1 MMVRFPAR
9 PHARL
14 VVVAGAATL
23 ALGLTSLVALPAAAS
38 SQGRGHHG
46 GLPDGSSV
54 VAWNATAV
62 AAVVTDGAQGA
73 PTAVPAVAYVQAAVY
88 NAVVGIEGGFRQYA
102 WHQRGPRGASVEAAV
117 AAAARGV
124 LLHYF
129 PVSQPR
135 VDAAYAAALAAI
147 PDGWAKDAGVHYGE
161 QAAAALVAARA
172 SDGWY
177 GSTTFTKPAAPGIW
191 RPTPPAFAPFAT
203 AWVGEMTPFLLKA
216 HDQYRPGGPPALTS
230 ARYAAD
236 LNEVKSIGSAAS
248 TTRTAHQTDVALFF
262 GLNNYAVLTNGA
274 FRDHVTRH
282 GLDIVQAAR
291 YLAVADLAAADGVIT
306 SWDSKYHFGQWRP
319 ITAIQLADT
328 DGNPAT
334 DPDPTWTPLVVTPPF
349 PDYLSGHTTVTGAF
363 TTALTLLGHS
373 AQIDLTM
380 TAPATGETMH
390 WNTAAELNA
399 DSIGA
404 RIWAGI
410 HVRTSDEVGNAVGK
424 RVGAWD
430 FRHGLQPLD
439 D

>member
-9 PHARL
+9 PRARL

-23 ALGLTSLVALPAAAS
+23 ALTSLVALPAAAS

-46 GLPDGSSV
+46 GLPDNSSV
-54 VAWNATAV
+54 VSWNATAV
-62 AAVVTDGAQGA
+62 AAVVTDAGQGA

-88 NAVVGIEGGFRQYA
+88 NAVVGIEGGYQQYA
-102 WHQRGPRGASVEAAV
+102 GNQPGPRGASVEAAV

-135 VDAAYAAALAAI
+135 VDAAYAAALDAI
-147 PDGWAKDAGVHYGE
+147 PDGWRKDAGVQYGE

-172 SDGWY
+172 SDGWF
-177 GSTTFTKPAAPGIW
+177 GSTTFTKVAAPGIW
-191 RPTPPAFAPFAT
+191 RPTPPAFVPFAT
-203 AWVGEMTPFLLKA
+203 AWLGEMTPFLLKA
-216 HDQYRPGGPPALTS
+216 HDQFRPCGPPALTS

-236 LNEVKSIGSAAS
+236 LNEVKSVGSATS

-274 FRDHVTRH
+274 FRDHITRH

-306 SWDSKYHFGQWRP
+306 AWDSKYHFGNWRP

-328 DGNPAT
+328 DGDPAT
-334 DPDPTWTPLVVTPPF
+334 DPDSMWTPLVVTPPF

-363 TTALTLLGHS
+363 TRALTLLGHS
-373 AQIDLTM
+373 DHIDLTM

-390 WNTAAELNA
+390 WDTAAELNA

-410 HVRTSDEVGNAVGK
+410 HFRTADAVGNAVGK

-430 FRHGLQPLD
+430 FRHGLQRLD